1 MKKIKTTGILCLILI
16 GMACSGG
23 DNEEGVPPQNTNN
36 NTGNPN
42 PDPDTSAD
50 LSYADDIRPIFTA
63 NCTSCHGD
71 PPTQQA
77 PMPLTTLEEVMAAV
91 NDRNLLSRINSTS
104 NPMPPAGRLPQA
116 TRQLIADWVDQ
127 GFPE

>member
-1 MKKIKTTGILCLILI
+1 MKRIATTGVLCLLLI
-16 GMACSGG
+16 GMSCSGG
-23 DNEEGVPPQNTNN
+23 DNEEGVPPENNNTNN
-36 NTGNPN
+36 PTPN

-63 NCTSCHGD
+63 NCNSCHGD

-77 PMPLTTLEEVMAAV
+77 PMSLTTLQEVISAV
-91 NDRNLLSRINSTS
+91 NDRNLLTRLNSAS
-104 NPMPPAGRLPQA
+104 SPMPPAGRLPLA